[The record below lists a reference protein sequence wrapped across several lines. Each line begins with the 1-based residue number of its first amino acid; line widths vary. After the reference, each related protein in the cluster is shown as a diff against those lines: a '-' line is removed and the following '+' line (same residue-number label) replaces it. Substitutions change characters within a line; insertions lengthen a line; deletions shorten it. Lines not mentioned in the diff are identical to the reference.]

1 MPAVVEDAL
10 GGITPYG
17 TRQVWMKGCDVLKF
31 FSRCRILSH
40 VMTGISVVMGM
51 LILFELLPLHDYDD
65 RALLFLMARI
75 LLFVLSVFS
84 VILLKCLT
92 GTQRR
97 IWKPSCGIVPG
108 AASPAMRTGPGH
120 LGDMADKQCGPLRAA
135 PLLFMKN
142 GRFAGGAI
150 RPACP

>member
-1 MPAVVEDAL
+1 
-10 GGITPYG
+10 
-17 TRQVWMKGCDVLKF
+17 MKGCDVLKF

-84 VILLKCLT
+84 VILLKCLIRDA
-92 GTQRR
+92 QEDLEA
-97 IWKPSCGIVPG
+97 V
-108 AASPAMRTGPGH
+108 MRY
-120 LGDMADKQCGPLRAA
+120 R
-135 PLLFMKN
+135 
-142 GRFAGGAI
+142 AGGGITGDEDRAGTP
-150 RPACP
+150 RGYGR

>member
-17 TRQVWMKGCDVLKF
+17 TRRVWMKGCDVLKF

-65 RALLFLMARI
+65 RALLFSDGAHP
-75 LLFVLSVFS
+75 SVCPVRFFRDPA
-84 VILLKCLT
+84 
-92 GTQRR
+92 QM
-97 IWKPSCGIVPG
+97 PDPG
-108 AASPAMRTGPGH
+108 R
-120 LGDMADKQCGPLRAA
+120 
-135 PLLFMKN
+135 
-142 GRFAGGAI
+142 AGGFGSRHAVSC
-150 RPACP
+150 RGRHHRR

>member
-17 TRQVWMKGCDVLKF
+17 TRRVWMKGCDVLKF

-84 VILLKCLT
+84 VILLKCLIRDA
-92 GTQRR
+92 QEDLEA
-97 IWKPSCGIVPG
+97 V
-108 AASPAMRTGPGH
+108 MRY
-120 LGDMADKQCGPLRAA
+120 R
-135 PLLFMKN
+135 
-142 GRFAGGAI
+142 AGGGITGDEDRAGTP
-150 RPACP
+150 RGDGR

>member
-17 TRQVWMKGCDVLKF
+17 TRRVWMKGCDVLKF

-75 LLFVLSVFS
+75 LLFVLSVFY
-84 VILLKCLT
+84 VILLKCLIRDAQEDLEAT
-92 GTQRR
+92 
-97 IWKPSCGIVPG
+97 CGIVPG
-108 AASPAMRTGPGH
+108 AAAPARRTGPGH
-120 LGDMADKQCGPLRAA
+120 LGDMADKPCGAA
-135 PLLFMKN
+135 PGGPASFYEKR
-142 GRFAGGAI
+142 RFAGGAI

>member
-17 TRQVWMKGCDVLKF
+17 TRRVWMKGCDVLKF

-84 VILLKCLT
+84 VILLKCLIRDA
-92 GTQRR
+92 QEDLE
-97 IWKPSCGIVPG
+97 
-108 AASPAMRTGPGH
+108 SPAMRTGPGH
-120 LGDMADKQCGPLRAA
+120 LGDMADKQCGAA
-135 PLLFMKN
+135 RGGPASFYEKR
-142 GRFAGGAI
+142 RFAGGAI